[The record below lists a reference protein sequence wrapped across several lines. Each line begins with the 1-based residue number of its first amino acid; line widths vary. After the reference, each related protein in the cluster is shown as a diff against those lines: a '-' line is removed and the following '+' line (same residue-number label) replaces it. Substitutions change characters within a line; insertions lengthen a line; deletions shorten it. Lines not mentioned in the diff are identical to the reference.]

1 MSICCLPQTFFKRG
15 FRPRRC
21 FQQFDLAVVLKNSCW
36 CYTKVHLEPNHRMG
50 FRGLKDLRLTGHI
63 ICLANLVL
71 IPYSSMFVKG
81 FNPPNY
87 CIRKPGLQRRITAKA
102 QREMLLLMDQV
113 IFRDYRD
120 VSVLHTGPK
129 VPVFG
134 QKLKCENRATLFP
147 VCTCQTFLV
156 NFWVGNAN
164 QPTL

>member
-1 MSICCLPQTFFKRG
+1 
-15 FRPRRC
+15 
-21 FQQFDLAVVLKNSCW
+21 
-36 CYTKVHLEPNHRMG
+36 MG

-120 VSVLHTGPK
+120 VSVVHTGPK
-129 VPVFG
+129 VPFFR
-134 QKLKCENRATLFP
+134 QKLKCENKGYSISCLHLSNVFGQFLSRKRESANLIITVLYFP
-147 VCTCQTFLV
+147 PL
-156 NFWVGNAN
+156 
-164 QPTL
+164 

>member
-1 MSICCLPQTFFKRG
+1 M
-15 FRPRRC
+15 
-21 FQQFDLAVVLKNSCW
+21 
-36 CYTKVHLEPNHRMG
+36 
-50 FRGLKDLRLTGHI
+50 RLTGHI

-113 IFRDYRD
+113 ILGDYRD
-120 VSVLHTGPK
+120 VSVVHTGPK

-156 NFWVGNAN
+156 NF
-164 QPTL
+164 

>member
-1 MSICCLPQTFFKRG
+1 M
-15 FRPRRC
+15 
-21 FQQFDLAVVLKNSCW
+21 
-36 CYTKVHLEPNHRMG
+36 
-50 FRGLKDLRLTGHI
+50 RLTGHI

-120 VSVLHTGPK
+120 VSVVHTTHWAK
-129 VPVFG
+129 VPFLG
-134 QKLKCENRATLFP
+134 QKLKCENRDTLLLYFLSAP
-147 VCTCQTFLV
+147 VKR
-156 NFWVGNAN
+156 FWSIFE
-164 QPTL
+164 

>member
-1 MSICCLPQTFFKRG
+1 
-15 FRPRRC
+15 
-21 FQQFDLAVVLKNSCW
+21 
-36 CYTKVHLEPNHRMG
+36 MG

-113 IFRDYRD
+113 ILGDYRD
-120 VSVLHTGPK
+120 VSVVHTGPK
-129 VPVFG
+129 VPFLG
-134 QKLKCENRATLFP
+134 QKLKCENRDTLLLYFLSAP
-147 VCTCQTFLV
+147 VKR
-156 NFWVGNAN
+156 FWSIFE
-164 QPTL
+164 